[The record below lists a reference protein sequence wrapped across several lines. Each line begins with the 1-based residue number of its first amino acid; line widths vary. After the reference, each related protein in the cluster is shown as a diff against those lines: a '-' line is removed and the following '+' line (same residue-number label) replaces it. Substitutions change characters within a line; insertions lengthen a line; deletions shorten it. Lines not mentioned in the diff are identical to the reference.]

1 MLTYET
7 EALATTTPPNP
18 TLEVGYIITFED
30 GRLDRF
36 GRFPLP
42 EHKVE
47 DVSIFKKM
55 AELEP
60 SIRDASYI
68 FSTIRIQPGDQNPRT
83 IEYKR
88 PEISQLLR
96 KIARPGII
104 RSFQD

>member
-1 MLTYET
+1 MVGINQ
-7 EALATTTPPNP
+7 AVKNRP
-18 TLEVGYIITFED
+18 LEVGYIITFED

-42 EHKVE
+42 EHKLE

-60 SIRDASYI
+60 SIMEASYI
-68 FSTIRIQPGDQNPRT
+68 FGSIRIQQGDQNPRT
-83 IEYKR
+83 IEYKKA
-88 PEISQLLR
+88 EISRLLR

-104 RSFQD
+104 HCFPVD